1 MSKKLSRGPVIA
13 LASVLVLGA
22 AGGGTA
28 AAIALDK
35 DTVTISTDGS
45 SKTVTTRASNVA
57 GLLKQEGITLGQHDV
72 IQPSLDTK
80 LQEGTAV
87 SIQIGKPI
95 TLTIDGKKV
104 TRWTT
109 ATTLAKALDQFQ
121 LDDPANLLS
130 TNRSTTIGRE
140 GLNVTVTTPKTVT
153 ITTAKGTKS
162 VEVPGNATVADA
174 LKAAGIKA
182 EAIDKINPGVNA
194 PVTKDMTVDYKD
206 VHHRP
211 VVVKTQIPFEVK
223 EKDDPEL
230 LKGERKVITKGVNGE
245 KQTTVLQVR
254 LDGKL
259 VSNWRKVS
267 EKVAKKPV
275 TEVVAVG
282 TKEPKPETTNNE
294 PDSDSTATTTPKKT
308 TTTTSSKKTST
319 TSKSTPTKSTP
330 TQNTNVPAKAGGY
343 SGSCEASNYWDPQP
357 VASGGMFNPWAMTTA
372 HKTLPFGTRL
382 KVTNVANGKS
392 VIVTVNDRGPYVGGR
407 CLDLSK
413 GAFLKIANESAGVA
427 QVTYV
432 QV

>member
-45 SKTVTTRASNVA
+45 SKTVTTRANNVA

-80 LQEGTAV
+80 LQEGTDV

-130 TNRSTTIGRE
+130 TNRSTTIGRD

-211 VVVKTQIPFEVK
+211 VAVKTQIPFEVK

-230 LKGERKVITKGVNGE
+230 LKGERKVITKGVKGE

-294 PDSDSTATTTPKKT
+294 PDTDSTSTTKKT
-308 TTTTSSKKTST
+308 TTTSKTTSS
-319 TSKSTPTKSTP
+319 TPKSTP
-330 TQNTNVPAKAGGY
+330 TQDTNVPAKSGGY

-413 GAFLKIANESAGVA
+413 GAFLKIASESAGVA

>member
-45 SKTVTTRASNVA
+45 SKTVTTRANNVA
-57 GLLKQEGITLGQHDV
+57 GLLKQEGIALGQHDV

-80 LQEGTAV
+80 LQEGTDV

-130 TNRSTTIGRE
+130 TNRSTTIGRD

-230 LKGERKVITKGVNGE
+230 LKGERKVITKGVKGE

-267 EKVAKKPV
+267 EKVARKPV

-294 PDSDSTATTTPKKT
+294 PDTDSTTTTKKT
-308 TTTTSSKKTST
+308 TTTSKTTSS
-319 TSKSTPTKSTP
+319 TPKSTP
-330 TQNTNVPAKAGGY
+330 TQDTNVPAKSGGY

-413 GAFLKIANESAGVA
+413 GAFLKIASESAGVA

>member
-45 SKTVTTRASNVA
+45 SKTVTTRANNVA

-80 LQEGTAV
+80 LQEGTDV

-130 TNRSTTIGRE
+130 TNRSTTIGRD

-230 LKGERKVITKGVNGE
+230 LKGERKVITKGVKGE

-294 PDSDSTATTTPKKT
+294 PDTDSTSTTKKT
-308 TTTTSSKKTST
+308 TTTSKTTSS
-319 TSKSTPTKSTP
+319 TPKSTP
-330 TQNTNVPAKAGGY
+330 TQDTNVPAKSGGY

-413 GAFLKIANESAGVA
+413 GAFLKIASESAGVA